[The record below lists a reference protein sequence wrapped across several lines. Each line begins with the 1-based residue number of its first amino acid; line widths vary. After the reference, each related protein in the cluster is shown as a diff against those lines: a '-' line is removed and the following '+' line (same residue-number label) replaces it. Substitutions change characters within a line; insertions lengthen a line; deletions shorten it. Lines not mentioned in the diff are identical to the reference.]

1 MYMNKSAL
9 FLFVATYGR
18 GTNAALPPSCEEN
31 ESSACNSS
39 GDKCT
44 PLGSQFEPTGNGQVW
59 YSQCCTVSETSTDT
73 PPVTESK
80 KYCYAYT
87 LQAWPSNQLHGIKPD
102 CSENGQGNLA
112 WTLEGQ
118 CKTDGTTDPYAP
130 LTPASGGC
138 PAQWDSSSTYEDGD
152 TVVNNGVIYTCS
164 GGAFC
169 SINAPDLLGVGMNY
183 WIPTNSC
190 TGTGTGTSDP
200 TASPT
205 FGSSQAGCP
214 EEYDSSTVY
223 EADDIISIKREDGRS
238 MVYTC
243 KAFPASQFCNVE
255 AYSPLNTDAACN
267 GDICWPEAWTYVG
280 GCTGSYTPTATP
292 TFDQSDIGGCP
303 EEYDSSTNYGEGD
316 KVSVTPEGE
325 AFGKLYECKTWPAS
339 DYCKMEAYSPLN
351 TDAACNG
358 DVCWHQAWTYVGGC
372 TGTNSPT
379 ATPTF
384 DAANVEGCPGEY
396 DSSTN
401 YGEGD
406 KVSVTPEGEA
416 FGKIYECKTWPA
428 SQFCNVEAYS
438 PLNTDAACNGDVCWH
453 QAWTYVGGCT
463 GTNSPTATPTF
474 DAANVEGCPEEY
486 ETGTDYGEGDKVSVT
501 PEGEA
506 FGKIY
511 ECKSWPDSGFCKL
524 EEYKPVPGGAIHG
537 ENPLWMNAWTYV
549 GGCTGTIT
557 PTGSPVF
564 LSLPQWTKGGCPPE
578 YVPNNPAYKAED
590 YVSVPTNDDNTYG
603 VVWQCK
609 NAMTA
614 PWCQNEGYA
623 PGTQNGGQAWEKMGF
638 CDGTMSPTASPTTLA
653 NNPDPT
659 KRLCQFKYNLATGTD
674 GEYVVLQAESWEN
687 GGKTIPTVTGGT
699 PLDLFKAGNLVRN
712 GDDARECNSYPYS
725 GYCDQ
730 YSPFVQD
737 SSSYNAINSPLG
749 WKDATCEDVVSK
761 GDTAA
766 GTEDEFSGS
775 NFGPVFASNDNLL
788 VSGGLCQTGE
798 DPAADSGAINPE
810 DYFKSSPAV
819 KGCQQCASTD
829 GFGSPNDPK
838 KCITC
843 QAGTTSAIVDG
854 KSQCVCDNGATDPW
868 ATAGSQC
875 QACPAGGKYLGPVAN
890 LDGDGECEAACPAA
904 FPLYTSKDNGST
916 TYKLCCKEAGCTS
929 DGGIADCFDGTGNA
943 KTYCQAAGATAH
955 PTTSPS
961 AAPSETPS
969 DVPSAVPSEAPSEVP
984 SKAPSDP
991 PV

>member
-1 MYMNKSAL
+1 MNKSAL

-44 PLGSQFEPTGNGQVW
+44 PLGSQFEPTGNGQVL

-118 CKTDGTTDPYAP
+118 CKTDGVSCSSSIFASYLLYFQSLYQNNIHVSQHSLSLFELVQTTDPYAP

-152 TVVNNGVIYTCS
+152 TVVNNGVIFTCS

-190 TGTGTGTSDP
+190 TGTGTSDP

-238 MVYTC
+238 IVYTC

-384 DAANVEGCPGEY
+384 DAANVEGCP
-396 DSSTN
+396 
-401 YGEGD
+401 
-406 KVSVTPEGEA
+406 
-416 FGKIYECKTWPA
+416 
-428 SQFCNVEAYS
+428 
-438 PLNTDAACNGDVCWH
+438 
-453 QAWTYVGGCT
+453 
-463 GTNSPTATPTF
+463 
-474 DAANVEGCPEEY
+474 EEY

-537 ENPLWMNAWTYV
+537 ENPLWMNAWTYA

-766 GTEDEFSGS
+766 GTED
-775 NFGPVFASNDNLL
+775 
-788 VSGGLCQTGE
+788 
-798 DPAADSGAINPE
+798 
-810 DYFKSSPAV
+810 
-819 KGCQQCASTD
+819 
-829 GFGSPNDPK
+829 
-838 KCITC
+838 
-843 QAGTTSAIVDG
+843 
-854 KSQCVCDNGATDPW
+854 
-868 ATAGSQC
+868 
-875 QACPAGGKYLGPVAN
+875 
-890 LDGDGECEAACPAA
+890 
-904 FPLYTSKDNGST
+904 
-916 TYKLCCKEAGCTS
+916 
-929 DGGIADCFDGTGNA
+929 
-943 KTYCQAAGATAH
+943 
-955 PTTSPS
+955 
-961 AAPSETPS
+961 
-969 DVPSAVPSEAPSEVP
+969 
-984 SKAPSDP
+984 
-991 PV
+991 

>member
-1 MYMNKSAL
+1 
-9 FLFVATYGR
+9 
-18 GTNAALPPSCEEN
+18 
-31 ESSACNSS
+31 
-39 GDKCT
+39 
-44 PLGSQFEPTGNGQVW
+44 
-59 YSQCCTVSETSTDT
+59 
-73 PPVTESK
+73 
-80 KYCYAYT
+80 
-87 LQAWPSNQLHGIKPD
+87 
-102 CSENGQGNLA
+102 
-112 WTLEGQ
+112 
-118 CKTDGTTDPYAP
+118 
-130 LTPASGGC
+130 
-138 PAQWDSSSTYEDGD
+138 
-152 TVVNNGVIYTCS
+152 
-164 GGAFC
+164 
-169 SINAPDLLGVGMNY
+169 
-183 WIPTNSC
+183 
-190 TGTGTGTSDP
+190 
-200 TASPT
+200 
-205 FGSSQAGCP
+205 
-214 EEYDSSTVY
+214 
-223 EADDIISIKREDGRS
+223 
-238 MVYTC
+238 
-243 KAFPASQFCNVE
+243 
-255 AYSPLNTDAACN
+255 
-267 GDICWPEAWTYVG
+267 
-280 GCTGSYTPTATP
+280 
-292 TFDQSDIGGCP
+292 
-303 EEYDSSTNYGEGD
+303 
-316 KVSVTPEGE
+316 VSVTPEGE
-325 AFGKLYECKTWPAS
+325 AFGKIYECKTWPAS
-339 DYCKMEAYSPLN
+339 DYCKIEAYSPLN

-358 DVCWHQAWTYVGGC
+358 DVCWPQAWTYVGGC

-384 DAANVEGCPGEY
+384 DAANVEGCPG
-396 DSSTN
+396 
-401 YGEGD
+401 
-406 KVSVTPEGEA
+406 
-416 FGKIYECKTWPA
+416 
-428 SQFCNVEAYS
+428 
-438 PLNTDAACNGDVCWH
+438 
-453 QAWTYVGGCT
+453 
-463 GTNSPTATPTF
+463 
-474 DAANVEGCPEEY
+474 EY

-524 EEYKPVPGGAIHG
+524 EEYKPVPGGVIHG

-659 KRLCQFKYNLATGTD
+659 KRLCQFKYNLATGSD

-687 GGKTIPTVTGGT
+687 GGKTIPTVTGGP

-890 LDGDGECEAACPAA
+890 LDGDGECKAACPAA
-904 FPLYTSKDNGST
+904 FPLYTSKDNIST

-961 AAPSETPS
+961 
-969 DVPSAVPSEAPSEVP
+969 DVPSEAPSEAPSEVP